1 MAGSALAP
9 ATEAVGIFQDVER
22 LGDHESWLLSP
33 EAKGP
38 SLGWTVAGGLGAD
51 LRRNRPVAR
60 DETEELVNTVT
71 HALGPVLS
79 LIGLYALVVITR
91 MATAPGPAVGCAP
104 YGVSMVFL
112 YAASTLYHARPAG
125 RGKRVL
131 LLFDYVGIY
140 LLIAGTYTPIVMI
153 SLGGPVGWS
162 LLAAVW
168 GFAVFGTGVKIGRFN
183 RFEDDSAL
191 PYLVMGGVWLAVCRQ
206 IVAAVPT
213 VEFLWILAGVAF
225 YVGGLCFYARAER
238 RFFHAVWHVFV
249 LAGSICHY
257 RAVVGCLA
265 TLVG

>member
-1 MAGSALAP
+1 MAGSARAP
-9 ATEAVGIFQDVER
+9 ATEAVGLFQDVER

-33 EAKGP
+33 EARGP

-51 LRRNRPVAR
+51 LRRNRPVAQ
-60 DETEELVNTVT
+60 DEAEELVNTVT
-71 HALGPVLS
+71 HALGLVLS
-79 LIGLYALVVITR
+79 LIGLYALAVITR
-91 MATAPGPAVGCAP
+91 MATAPGPGVGCAA

-191 PYLVMGGVWLAVCRQ
+191 PYLVMGGVLARGLPADRRGGAHSRIRSGYWPAWRFTSVGFASTPGPSDGSSTPSGTSSYSRE
-206 IVAAVPT
+206 VSATTARSSAA
-213 VEFLWILAGVAF
+213 
-225 YVGGLCFYARAER
+225 
-238 RFFHAVWHVFV
+238 
-249 LAGSICHY
+249 
-257 RAVVGCLA
+257 
-265 TLVG
+265 